1 MKPSSLF
8 MAGALVGVAV
18 VFPSLLIGPR
28 LGVENHAQRE
38 QPAGPDAT
46 PVRTNIAPRRNTS
59 AQVSATPLAS
69 IPSGNATTPGTN
81 TTTSA
86 SDRSSTTRPKEPSAS
101 PTPSSEPSPTAPK
114 APEIRALEDPVARHE
129 LRAHVLL
136 VPVAGV
142 EPGQLYDSFDE
153 ARGKRRHEAIDIPAP
168 KGTPVIAVDDGKV
181 VKLFLSKP
189 GGLTVYQFDPRET
202 VAYYYAH
209 LDAYAPDLEEGQQ
222 LRRGDLVGYVGSTG
236 NANPAAPHL
245 HFAIFELGPEKR
257 WWEGTAL
264 NPYPILTGR

>member
-1 MKPSSLF
+1 MNPSSLF
-8 MAGALVGVAV
+8 KAGALVGLAV
-18 VFPSLLIGPR
+18 LFLSLLIGPR
-28 LGVENHAQRE
+28 PEVENLAA
-38 QPAGPDAT
+38 QPAGTDAT
-46 PVRTNIAPRRNTS
+46 PAQTNIATHESTS
-59 AQVSATPLAS
+59 PDLSATPPAS
-69 IPSGNATTPGTN
+69 MLSGKATTLGTN
-81 TTTSA
+81 STTPV
-86 SDRSSTTRPKEPSAS
+86 SDPSSTTTPKQPPAS
-101 PTPSSEPSPTAPK
+101 PALSPERSSKAPK
-114 APEIRALEDPVARHE
+114 APEIRVLEDPETQPE
-129 LRAHVLL
+129 LRKLVLL

-142 EPGQLYDSFDE
+142 EAGQLYDSFDE
-153 ARGKRRHEAIDIPAP
+153 ARGKRRHEAIDIPAK

-189 GGLTVYQFDPRET
+189 GGLTVYQFDPGEK

-222 LRRGDLVGYVGSTG
+222 LKRGDLVGYVGSTG

-264 NPYPILTGR
+264 NPYPLLTGR